1 MKQLILILSFLSLY
15 QAEAFQAPKNAVL
28 GQISGTV
35 VDEDLG
41 DPIPYATVLINN
53 SEGKFVAGNSSQDD
67 GTFIIKD
74 IPEGSYTFQVQF
86 IGYKTYS
93 KPLEITSSNKLVEI
107 GRIQLEADIAALDD
121 VNIIAERSAI
131 EQKIDRKVINIGK
144 DLTTSGAS
152 AADIMGNLPTLTVD
166 QDGNIAMRG
175 NDNVR
180 ILVDGKP
187 TNIPAAQ
194 LLKQIPSTSIKS
206 VELIT
211 NPSAKYNPEG
221 MSGIINIILHKNS
234 NLGFN
239 GNLNT
244 GVTFARDTRANGS
257 IDMNYRAG
265 KFNFFANLGGNTGK
279 REMNG
284 KIQDLDDNLEENI
297 YIQNDNNSY
306 LYKVGVDFYL
316 NDKNTFSIYTNQN
329 NSYGKPVG
337 LITIDYF
344 EDPASNITQN
354 FLLDNEGV
362 SSTYNFDY
370 KRDFDKEGHN
380 LELEVNYN
388 EGDNTEI
395 ATFNFAG
402 GGTNYVSYRDD
413 VTDDNSNT
421 TVNLDYI
428 NPLSEKTK
436 LELGAE
442 ARLRESHNTYTT
454 TNTNLNNSDY
464 TYDNSIYSLYST
476 YGQTFEKWSYQLGA
490 RLEQYNVDATLNG
503 QKIFE
508 DDYITLYPTAFL
520 SYTLSEKKTL
530 QINYG
535 RRVDRPSLSQV
546 NPVREFSTPRITGV
560 GNPELDPQ
568 FTNSVELNYTQ
579 NFDKGSLTAGTFY
592 RFIQNEINQ
601 IFLEDPEDP
610 SKLIL
615 THVNGEDNT
624 AFGIELSGSYKPTKW
639 WSINSSFEVYNQ
651 NNRGVLA
658 NEQIEVKN
666 TSFNFRI
673 NNSFKATK
681 DLTFQLFGYYR
692 APEKDLQFK
701 SDPFY
706 FVNTGARYNFLKD
719 KATLSLNFTDILNS
733 QSFTFNAERPTRQI
747 GKFNPDSQTV
757 FIGFSYRFGGGK
769 SNALKRK
776 NRDDNEKDGGGLF

>member
-1 MKQLILILSFLSLY
+1 MKQLILILSLFSLL
-15 QAEAFQAPKNAVL
+15 QANAFQAPKESVL

-35 VDEDLG
+35 IDKDLG
-41 DPIPYATVLINN
+41 DPIPYATVLIND
-53 SEGKFVAGNSSQDD
+53 SEGKLVSGNSSLDD
-67 GTFIIKD
+67 GSFIIKD
-74 IPEGSYTFQVQF
+74 IPEGTYTLQVQF

-93 KPLEITSSNKLVEI
+93 KSIDINSGNKLVNI
-107 GRIQLEADIAALDD
+107 GSIPLEADIASLED
-121 VNIIAERSAI
+121 VTIIAERSTI

-152 AADIMGNLPTLTVD
+152 ASDIMGNLPTLTVD

-187 TNIPAAQ
+187 TSIPAAQ

-244 GVTFARDTRANGS
+244 GITFAKDTRLNGS
-257 IDMNYRAG
+257 VDMNYRTG
-265 KFNFFANLGGNTGK
+265 KFNFFANVGGNTGK
-279 REMNG
+279 RRMRG
-284 KIQDLDDNLEENI
+284 RIFSPDINLEENI
-297 YIQNDNNSY
+297 DFVNDNNSY

-316 NDKNTFSIYTNQN
+316 NEKNTFSFYTNQN
-329 NSYGKPVG
+329 NSMGEPNAVIS
-337 LITIDYF
+337 LNYF
-344 EDPASNITQN
+344 DDPASNISQS
-354 FLLDNEGV
+354 FFLDNEGM

-370 KRDFDKEGHN
+370 KREFEKEGHN
-380 LELEVNYN
+380 IELEFNYN
-388 EGDNTEI
+388 ENDNTEL
-395 ATFNFAG
+395 AVFDFVG
-402 GGTNYVSYRDD
+402 GGTNFVSYRDD
-413 VTDDNSNT
+413 VTDENSNT

-428 NPLSEKTK
+428 NPLNEKTK

-442 ARLRESHNTYTT
+442 VRLRESNNTYKT

-490 RLEQYNVDATLNG
+490 RLEQYDVEAVLNG
-503 QKIFE
+503 TKVFE

-546 NPVREFSTPRITGV
+546 NPVREFSSPRITGV

-601 IFLEDPEDP
+601 TFLLDPEDP

-615 THVNGEDNT
+615 THINGDDNN

-639 WSINSSFEVYNQ
+639 WSINSSFEVYNS
-651 NNRGVLA
+651 NSRGVLG
-658 NEQIEVKN
+658 NEQVEV
-666 TSFNFRI
+666 
-673 NNSFKATK
+673 
-681 DLTFQLFGYYR
+681 
-692 APEKDLQFK
+692 E
-701 SDPFY
+701 
-706 FVNTGARYNFLKD
+706 
-719 KATLSLNFTDILNS
+719 
-733 QSFTFNAERPTRQI
+733 
-747 GKFNPDSQTV
+747 
-757 FIGFSYRFGGGK
+757 
-769 SNALKRK
+769 
-776 NRDDNEKDGGGLF
+776 

>member
-1 MKQLILILSFLSLY
+1 MKQLILILSLFSLL
-15 QAEAFQAPKNAVL
+15 QANAFQAPKESVL

-35 VDEDLG
+35 IDKDLG

-53 SEGKFVAGNSSQDD
+53 SEGKLVSGNSSLDD
-67 GTFIIKD
+67 GSFIIKD
-74 IPEGSYTFQVQF
+74 IPEGTYTLQVQF

-93 KPLEITSSNKLVEI
+93 KSIDINSGNKLVNI
-107 GRIQLEADIAALDD
+107 GSILLEADIASLGD
-121 VNIIAERSAI
+121 VNIIAERSTI

-152 AADIMGNLPTLTVD
+152 ASDIMGNLPTLTVD

-187 TNIPAAQ
+187 TSIPAAQ

-244 GVTFARDTRANGS
+244 GVTFAKDTRLNGS
-257 IDMNYRAG
+257 VDMNYRTG
-265 KFNFFANLGGNTGK
+265 KFNFFANVGGNTGK
-279 REMNG
+279 RRMRG
-284 KIQDLDDNLEENI
+284 RIFSPGINLEENI
-297 YIQNDNNSY
+297 DFVNDNNSY

-316 NDKNTFSIYTNQN
+316 NDKNTFSFYTNQN
-329 NSYGKPVG
+329 NSMGEPNAVISLNY
-337 LITIDYF
+337 LD
-344 EDPASNITQN
+344 DPTSNISQS
-354 FLLDNEGV
+354 FFLDNEGI

-370 KRDFDKEGHN
+370 KREFEKEGHN
-380 LELEVNYN
+380 IELEFNYN
-388 EGDNTEI
+388 ENDNTEL
-395 ATFNFAG
+395 AVFDFVG
-402 GGTNYVSYRDD
+402 GGTNFVSYRDD
-413 VTDDNSNT
+413 VTDENSNT

-428 NPLSEKTK
+428 NPLNEKTK

-442 ARLRESHNTYTT
+442 VRLRESNNTYKT

-490 RLEQYNVDATLNG
+490 RLEQYDVEAVLNG
-503 QKIFE
+503 TKVFE

-546 NPVREFSTPRITGV
+546 NPVREFSSPRITGV

-579 NFDKGSLTAGTFY
+579 NFEKGSLTAGTFY

-601 IFLEDPEDP
+601 TFLLDPEDP

-615 THVNGEDNT
+615 THINGDDNN

-639 WSINSSFEVYNQ
+639 WSINSSFEVYNS
-651 NNRGVLA
+651 NSRGVVGS
-658 NEQIEVKN
+658 EQVEVEN

-681 DLTFQLFGYYR
+681 DLSFQLFGYYR
-692 APEKDLQFK
+692 APQKDLQFR
-701 SDPFY
+701 SDAFY

-719 KATLSLNFTDILNS
+719 KATLSLNFTDILDT
-733 QSFTFNAERPTRQI
+733 QKFSFSADRPARQE

-757 FIGFSYRFGGGK
+757 FVGFSYRFGGGK
-769 SNALKRK
+769 NKALRRK